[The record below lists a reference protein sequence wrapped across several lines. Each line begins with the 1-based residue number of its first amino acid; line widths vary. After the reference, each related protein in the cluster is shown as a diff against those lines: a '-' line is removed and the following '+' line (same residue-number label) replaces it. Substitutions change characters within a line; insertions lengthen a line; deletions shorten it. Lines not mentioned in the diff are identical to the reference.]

1 MKRSLNRLESCL
13 LSFFL
18 FLFLLLFFLGFLL
31 LLGGVGEFLLE
42 LLETVHGDLGGG
54 GY

>member
-13 LSFFL
+13 FRF
-18 FLFLLLFFLGFLL
+18 FLFLLLVFLLFL

>member
-18 FLFLLLFFLGFLL
+18 FLFLLLFFLLLL